1 MLSRLPLIHHA
12 QEGMNGAVS
21 PSGRARSTASVWAW
35 VLLSVLVAAVVL
47 GVLLWPTLT
56 GQIAYG
62 CQPGAVVL
70 LLVAGAQWLLHE
82 RYRRQLV
89 FLPSFS
95 RTRPGSSLMRQ
106 EAARA
111 AHGEPPT
118 VDAPRVGGSSVER
131 R

>member
-1 MLSRLPLIHHA
+1 MLVLLGLSMSRLPWTDR
-12 QEGMNGAVS
+12 EGGM
-21 PSGRARSTASVWAW
+21 PMWAW
-35 VLLSVLVAAVVL
+35 LLLSVLVTTVVL
-47 GVLLWPTLT
+47 SVLLWPTLA
-56 GQIAYG
+56 GQVAYG

-70 LLVAGAQWLLHE
+70 LLIAGAQWLLHE

-95 RTRPGSSLMRQ
+95 RPRPGSSLLRR

-111 AHGEPPT
+111 AHGEPST
-118 VDAPRVGGSSVER
+118 VDAPRAVGSSIDR